1 MDSVKTSYAP
11 IIVMPH
17 LPQVGRSRG
26 YAGISIIGASP
37 RGGDFVLRPYSIKL
51 ECDTEL
57 YARALIILVSCHT
70 VLLLRCPP
78 CVFDWGTLLNFVG
91 GLKVK
96 IPPGVSPLLITMY
109 KTPPNPDLGEVG
121 HDKL

>member
-37 RGGDFVLRPYSIKL
+37 RGEDFVLRPYSIKL
-51 ECDTEL
+51 ECDRGESFANYNVQNPTQP
-57 YARALIILVSCHT
+57 R
-70 VLLLRCPP
+70 P
-78 CVFDWGTLLNFVG
+78 G
-91 GLKVK
+91 G
-96 IPPGVSPLLITMY
+96 G
-109 KTPPNPDLGEVG
+109 GA
-121 HDKL
+121 

>member
-1 MDSVKTSYAP
+1 
-11 IIVMPH
+11 MPH

-26 YAGISIIGASP
+26 YAGISIIGVSP

-57 YARALIILVSCHT
+57 YARALIILLS
-70 VLLLRCPP
+70 
-78 CVFDWGTLLNFVG
+78 WGTLLNFVG

-96 IPPGVSPLLITMY
+96 IPPGGSLLLITMY

-121 HDKL
+121 HDNDRRITSSPTFKRDWTKVKLPSLQAL

>member
-1 MDSVKTSYAP
+1 
-11 IIVMPH
+11 MPH

-26 YAGISIIGASP
+26 YAGISIIGVSP

-57 YARALIILVSCHT
+57 YARALIILVS
-70 VLLLRCPP
+70 
-78 CVFDWGTLLNFVG
+78 WGTLLNFVG

-96 IPPGVSPLLITMY
+96 IPPGGESFANYNVQ
-109 KTPPNPDLGEVG
+109 NPTQPRPGG
-121 HDKL
+121 GGA